1 MSYSKTGLIR
11 YVYWC
16 NNGIDV
22 TGVTNHSVNYW
33 GQQSPALILPAKV
46 QVSCLSRVKD
56 LENFESKK

>member
-33 GQQSPALILPAKV
+33 GAA
-46 QVSCLSRVKD
+46 
-56 LENFESKK
+56 ESSSTDSLLRLRSVASVEGRT